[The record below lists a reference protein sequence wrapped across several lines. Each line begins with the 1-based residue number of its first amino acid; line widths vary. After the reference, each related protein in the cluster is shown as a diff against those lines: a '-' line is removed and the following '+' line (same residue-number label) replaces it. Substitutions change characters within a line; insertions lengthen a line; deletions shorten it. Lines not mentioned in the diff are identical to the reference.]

1 MAAPT
6 NDDRSLFTLI
16 GELPDTISNLVR
28 AEIDQIKAE
37 VTYKVKHFGIGSG
50 FFVVALIVLPFLIFT
65 LLAAAIFALALVMPA
80 WAAALVVSGVLVLI
94 IAVLVWIGI
103 VNFQRGAEPLESVES
118 LKADLD
124 ALKGTGDYDRRY

>member
-6 NDDRSLFTLI
+6 NDDRTLFQLI
-16 GELPDTISNLVR
+16 GELPDTVSTLIK

-37 VTYKVKHFGIGSG
+37 ISYKIKHFGIGSG
-50 FFVVALIVLPFLIFT
+50 LFAGAAVVAVFLLFT
-65 LLAAAIFALALVMPA
+65 LITAAIFAFALIMPA
-80 WAAALVVSGVLVLI
+80 WAAALTVSGILVLI

-103 VNFQRGAEPLESVES
+103 RNFKRGSQPLESVES

-124 ALKGTGDYDRRY
+124 ALKGTGDYDRH

>member
-1 MAAPT
+1 MA
-6 NDDRSLFTLI
+6 
-16 GELPDTISNLVR
+16 LV
-28 AEIDQIKAE
+28 
-37 VTYKVKHFGIGSG
+37 
-50 FFVVALIVLPFLIFT
+50 VLPFLIFT

-80 WAAALVVSGVLVLI
+80 WAAALVVSGVLLLI